1 MEAGSLTG
9 SLTSNQSN
17 SQPGSRSQSSRPQ
30 LEPWEKVEERLCLGG
45 MDAYRS
51 ALRTVYSTCAELS
64 RRLDA
69 VEGGS

>member
-9 SLTSNQSN
+9 KLSSNQSN
-17 SQPGSRSQSSRPQ
+17 SQTGSQASRPE
-30 LEPWEKVEERLCLGG
+30 LEPWEEVERKLYLEG

-51 ALRTVYSTCAELS
+51 VLRTVYSICEELS

-69 VEGGS
+69 LS